1 MHFYK
6 TIQPKT
12 PVKTMNT
19 VTEILQ
25 KFQSQQNFTQH
36 EMAKLLQISQATY
49 NNWVN
54 NRTLIDPKYYPKIAT
69 LCQIDVATLIPPN
82 ATVNIMSNI
91 FPTEGISVNTLE
103 LYKKYTENLEESNR
117 ILKNENE
124 KLLAIL
130 EENKAIIASLQQ
142 RKGQ

>member
-1 MHFYK
+1 MK
-6 TIQPKT
+6 ALS
-12 PVKTMNT
+12 
-19 VTEILQ
+19 EILQ
-25 KFQSQQNFTQH
+25 KFQNQKEITQH

-54 NRTLIDPKYYPKIAT
+54 NRTPIDPKYYPKIAT

-82 ATVNIMSNI
+82 ATVNIMSST
-91 FPTEGISVNTLE
+91 FAKEGISVNALK

-130 EENKAIIASLQQ
+130 EETKAINASLQQ
-142 RKGQ
+142 RREL

>member
-1 MHFYK
+1 
-6 TIQPKT
+6 
-12 PVKTMNT
+12 MNA
-19 VTEILQ
+19 VSEILQ
-25 KFQSQQNFTQH
+25 KFQNQKEITQH

-54 NRTLIDPKYYPKIAT
+54 NRSPIDPKYYPKIAT
-69 LCQIDVATLIPPN
+69 LCQIDAATLIPPN
-82 ATVNIMSNI
+82 ATVNIMSST
-91 FPTEGISVNTLE
+91 FPTEVTSVNALE

-130 EENKAIIASLQQ
+130 EENKAVFASFQQ
-142 RKGQ
+142 RRVQ

>member
-1 MHFYK
+1 MK
-6 TIQPKT
+6 AAS
-12 PVKTMNT
+12 
-19 VTEILQ
+19 EILQ
-25 KFQSQQNFTQH
+25 KFQYQKEITQH

-54 NRTLIDPKYYPKIAT
+54 NRTPINPKYYPAIAT

-82 ATVNIMSNI
+82 AKVNIINNT
-91 FPTEGISVNTLE
+91 FPREGISKNALE
-103 LYKKYTENLEESNR
+103 LYKKYTENLEETNR

-130 EENKAIIASLQQ
+130 EENKAVFTSFQQ
-142 RKGQ
+142 RRVQ

>member
-1 MHFYK
+1 MK
-6 TIQPKT
+6 AAS
-12 PVKTMNT
+12 
-19 VTEILQ
+19 EILQ
-25 KFQSQQNFTQH
+25 KFQYQNEITQH

-54 NRTLIDPKYYPKIAT
+54 NHTPKDPKYYPKIAT

-82 ATVNIMSNI
+82 ATVNIINNS
-91 FPTEGISVNTLE
+91 FPREGISENALE
-103 LYKKYTENLEESNR
+103 LYKKYTENLEETNR

-130 EENKAIIASLQQ
+130 EENKAVFTTFQQ
-142 RKGQ
+142 RREL